1 MRGLRTLLVIML
13 SLSLT
18 MSFCVS
24 DGVALAKKS
33 AKASVSKKSKKS
45 KKRKNSKAS
54 KKSSSSKKKSKKK
67 AGEKV
72 TTKKVTM
79 IIGEDYTASV
89 DKASKYSWSSS
100 NGKIVSVK
108 KGVMKAKKAGN
119 AEVTGKW
126 GKKTVIFKV
135 TVYGVSISK
144 LAINVEDRDDLDKAG
159 NLVLYL
165 GNDDDD
171 DDEDDNVLE
180 EDDEEGSDDA
190 DDEDDEEED
199 DDDDEVDEE
208 GADYGLSVSFT
219 AKLKGKKI
227 SNAKAIKYSSG
238 VDWSS
243 SNKKVVTVNGKGEL
257 TIVGKGSA
265 FITAEIGKKKA
276 KLKVIV
282 SEDMEEDNSPDEP
295 DDEDES
301 DE

>member
-1 MRGLRTLLVIML
+1 
-13 SLSLT
+13 
-18 MSFCVS
+18 
-24 DGVALAKKS
+24 
-33 AKASVSKKSKKS
+33 
-45 KKRKNSKAS
+45 
-54 KKSSSSKKKSKKK
+54 
-67 AGEKV
+67 
-72 TTKKVTM
+72 
-79 IIGEDYTASV
+79 
-89 DKASKYSWSSS
+89 
-100 NGKIVSVK
+100 
-108 KGVMKAKKAGN
+108 MKAKKAGN

-165 GNDDDD
+165 GDDDADD
-171 DDEDDNVLE
+171 DDEDDSVLE

-190 DDEDDEEED
+190 DDEDVEDEDEEEE

-208 GADYGLSVSFT
+208 GADYELSVSFT